1 MARHSSLRDFIAS
14 ALIGVG
20 FQQLH
25 YKVGSRCGLI
35 VLSLLL
41 MQCKKAEDPV
51 TNPQKPGTTID
62 TLRTGAKVLDK
73 ATYEALPLLK
83 EPLVGARLRSDSK
96 APNLPAAYDLAANMP
111 PVGDQGPEGSCTAW
125 AVAYAA
131 RSYFGKIAKGLSYT
145 TTDGKQN
152 DESLFSPAFVYNQTN
167 GGVDGGST
175 VTGALDL
182 VQTKG
187 VCTLKDM
194 PYQAG
199 NYKLQPTADQLQK
212 AAAFKIKKWGRI
224 TIDAKT
230 FKRFLYFDYPVLVA
244 AGMDAIN
251 PLAASSKIN
260 GEYLWKSPKT
270 TLSAFHAMV
279 IVGFDDN
286 RKAFKV
292 QNSWSK
298 AWGNQGYIWLD
309 YESMPNV
316 IIEAYVMITGESGPT
331 PNVPAIQ
338 TNGYV
343 FAGTTATLSG
353 TIKELNNAAISRYG
367 FQVADSKEALSSAP
381 YQEVKVPITSVP
393 YPFTLTYPTNGKST
407 YYYRAFAETPEEFW
421 YGNTAT
427 LEQPVVVTKKPELLS
442 RCGSPLLTSTQAT
455 LTGELT
461 SLGSAA
467 SFADHGFILVQNSA
481 RQKDTNPTI
490 ANAPHVSKG
499 PIATTGSFTSGVAD
513 LQASMNYVSY
523 AYVKTAQGAEF
534 TSADGATP
542 TSCPYTTPPGIT
554 YSGNA
559 TVHSVGLPNQTI
571 NVGLYAYVQ
580 SSSTLVW
587 SDYYAFYQWKE
598 ATKQATVLAGSGK
611 AGLADGTGTAASF
624 NDIWTITADAAG
636 NVYLADNYKYTTGSG
651 GNHQKIR
658 KITPAGVVTSLA
670 GNTSTTQTIPAF
682 SDGKGEQ
689 ASFRQIVSMTADAQG
704 NLWVIDGTTVR
715 KVTPD
720 GTVTTWC
727 GDPNSANYQD
737 GSLTTAR
744 FYRPTVIAVDNAG
757 TLFVV
762 DKNSIRKIT
771 TSGVTTMAG
780 QAVRDDAIEYISPG
794 QTAIGTFPTAA
805 HYTDGAAATAD
816 FFCPIAV
823 LPDNNGNIYIVDRA
837 ATRRSTTGTF
847 VRKLAA
853 NGQITTIAG
862 KVLDTNNTVTEGGK
876 AVSAPL
882 LQVRGGFMGAGYI
895 VLIDSNGNQ
904 YRLIQ
909 SL

>member
-1 MARHSSLRDFIAS
+1 MRFGFYEHVTTAS
-14 ALIGVG
+14 IHTMIPRLLTMIR
-20 FQQLH
+20 FLFW
-25 YKVGSRCGLI
+25 C
-35 VLSLLL
+35 VLSLILL
-41 MQCKKAEDPV
+41 SQCSKPNNSGIVPTPV
-51 TNPQKPGTTID
+51 GTATD
-62 TLRTGAKVLDK
+62 TARTGVQLLEKSKYD
-73 ATYEALPLLK
+73 ALPLLK
-83 EPLVGARLRSDSK
+83 EPLVGARTDADGK
-96 APNLPAAYDLAANMP
+96 APNLPAIYDLTANMP
-111 PVGDQGPEGSCTAW
+111 PVGDQGNEASCTAW

-131 RSYFGKIAKGLSYT
+131 RSYFVKVSKGLSYT
-145 TTDGKQN
+145 TADGKQN
-152 DESLFSPAFVYNQTN
+152 EESLFSPAFVYNQIN
-167 GGVDGGST
+167 GGNDRGGL
-175 VTGALDL
+175 VTSALDL

-199 NYKLQPTADQLQK
+199 NYKLQPTPDQLQK
-212 AAAFKIKKWGRI
+212 AAIYKIKKWGRI
-224 TIDAKT
+224 TVDPKT
-230 FKRFLYFDYPVLVA
+230 FKRFLYFDYPILIA
-244 AGMDAIN
+244 AGVDAIN
-251 PLAASSKIN
+251 PLMASGKVN
-260 GEYLWKSPKT
+260 GEYIWKSPKT

-309 YESMPNV
+309 YDSMPNV
-316 IIEAYVMITGESGPT
+316 VVEAYVMITGESGPT
-331 PNVPAIQ
+331 PNVPVIQ
-338 TNGYV
+338 TGGYV
-343 FAGTTATLSG
+343 FVGTTATLSG
-353 TIKELNNAAISRYG
+353 TIKELNNAAVSRYG
-367 FQVADSKEALSSAP
+367 FQVADSKEALASAP

-393 YPFTLTYPTNGKST
+393 YPFTLAYPINGKST

-421 YGNTAT
+421 YGTTAT
-427 LEQPVVVTKKPELLS
+427 LEQPVVITKKPELLT
-442 RCGSPLLTSTQAT
+442 RCASPILTGTQAA

-461 SLGSAA
+461 SLGSAT

-490 ANAPHVSKG
+490 ASAPHTGKG
-499 PIATTGSFTSGVAD
+499 PITTPGSFTMQVTG
-513 LQASMNYVSY
+513 LQPSMNYVSY
-523 AYVKTAQGAEF
+523 AYVKTAQGTEF
-534 TSADGATP
+534 TTADGTQP

-559 TVHSVGLPNQTI
+559 TIHSVGLPNQTLNI
-571 NVGLYAYVQ
+571 NVFAYVQ
-580 SSSTLVW
+580 GSSTLAW
-587 SDYYAFYQWKE
+587 ASGYAIYQWKE
-598 ATKQATVLAGSGK
+598 ATKQVTVLAGSGK

-624 NDIWTITADAAG
+624 SDIWAMTADATG
-636 NVYLADNYKYTTGSG
+636 NIYVADNLG

-670 GNTSTTQTIPAF
+670 GNSSTIQAIPAF

-689 ASFRQIVSMTADAQG
+689 ASFRKIVAMTADPQG
-704 NLWVIDGTTVR
+704 NVWVIDGTTVR

-720 GTVTTWC
+720 GTVTTLC
-727 GDPNSANYQD
+727 GDPNKLTGEYLD

-744 FYRPTVIAVDNAG
+744 FYGPTVIAVDNIG

-771 TSGVTTMAG
+771 ASGVTTVAG
-780 QAVRDDAIEYISPG
+780 QTVRDDAVEYIIPG

-805 HYTDGAAATAD
+805 HYTDGTASMAD
-816 FFCPIAV
+816 FFGPIAV

-853 NGQITTIAG
+853 NGQVTTIAG
-862 KVLDTNNTVTEGGK
+862 KVLDSNNTVTEGSK

-882 LQVRGGFMGAGYI
+882 GLVRGGFMGAGYI
-895 VLIDSNGNQ
+895 VLIDPNGNQ